1 MEAAAA
7 VRLDDAA
14 HLARLRW
21 RCRRGMRELDV
32 VMQRYLELRYGAA
45 TAAERLAFESL
56 VEQQDPL
63 LLAYLMGREIPA
75 DPAQCRVIALISE
88 LMDGAV

>member
-1 MEAAAA
+1 MAEP
-7 VRLDDAA
+7 A

-32 VMQRYLELRYGAA
+32 VMQRYLERRYAIA
-45 TAAERLAFESL
+45 PAAEQVAFEAL

-63 LLAYLMGREIPA
+63 LLAYLMGREQPA
-75 DPAQCRVIALISE
+75 DPQQRQVIAVIAA
-88 LMDGAV
+88 LMAGGA